1 MAPPW
6 LHTLRLTKMRCGSVM
21 IRIGQLYDDVQIAGT
36 DLPSAAG
43 AAAPASGRSCFTLF
57 FLVCNEE
64 QPHAGPRSYPARML
78 PAPAP
83 HAGPRTSANRIAP
96 AARWRGLSAVSAGMC
111 GSRPLARTHR
121 RCLRRHTWLTV
132 GDAATETVPT
142 TAAVPREV
150 ACFVSI
156 RSIVPTTICCPHCHA
171 SAKTIRAWRAFAQI
185 FYVCGK
191 CDAAWRIDVA
201 ASEQPPRPTNVI
213 WKLFR

>member
-83 HAGPRTSANRIAP
+83 HAGPRNICQPHCA
-96 AARWRGLSAVSAGMC
+96 GGAVAWFVRRQC
-111 GSRPLARTHR
+111 GHVWVSTARTDPPTLPEAAYVAHR
-121 RCLRRHTWLTV
+121 RRR
-132 GDAATETVPT
+132 GDRDRTDDGSGT
-142 TAAVPREV
+142 REV